1 MLLKAADWADRLCL
15 VHATGGY
22 RMAAE
27 GRLLPNTAS
36 LRLINKCAKLLI
48 VSGVDAYKAL
58 ADPTRRKILKL
69 LRDDDLPAGV
79 IAVQFDMSWPSVS
92 RHLGVLTSAGLVKA
106 RRQGQ
111 QVIYSLTTSVLADIV
126 TELADMGRLK
136 ISPRKAR
143 AYRPASSV
151 PPKLRAARS

>member
-1 MLLKAADWADRLCL
+1 
-15 VHATGGY
+15 
-22 RMAAE
+22 MA
-27 GRLLPNTAS
+27 
-36 LRLINKCAKLLI
+36 
-48 VSGVDAYKAL
+48 GVDAYRAL

-92 RHLGVLTSAGLVKA
+92 RHLGVLTSAGLVEA

-126 TELADMGRLK
+126 TELADVGRLNK
-136 ISPRKAR
+136 SPVKTA
-143 AYRPASSV
+143 AYRRASSV
-151 PPKLRAARS
+151 PPKLRSARS